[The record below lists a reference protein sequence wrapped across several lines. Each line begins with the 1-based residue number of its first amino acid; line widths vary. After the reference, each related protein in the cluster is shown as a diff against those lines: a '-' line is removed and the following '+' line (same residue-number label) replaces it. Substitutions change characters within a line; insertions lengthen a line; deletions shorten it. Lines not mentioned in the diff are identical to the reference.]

1 MILAYD
7 IGTTFL
13 KGAVVTENGKILA
26 RAQVPIRM
34 VESADRERYEWD
46 ADAWLS
52 GMALVTAQLGLRDK
66 GRLRGVVVSAN
77 GPTLVPVNADC
88 EPLALAMSWMDR
100 RAREE
105 AELIAE
111 FSDSPVDP
119 SFYLPKAF
127 WVMRH
132 EPELYEKTRYFL
144 PCAEFIDFFL
154 TGNPVRI
161 LPTALFSEFYWNEGA
176 VPRVRLDPEKLPPFV
191 EPGELIGPVSER
203 AADILGLPPGIPVI
217 AGGPDYIM
225 SIIGTASMQAGRTCD
240 RAGTSEGVNL
250 CWSAPVRDPKLLCF
264 PHLVRGLYNVS
275 AMFSTSGSALDWAAR
290 SLGSHKPDV
299 EALLREVQGVPAG
312 SDGLLFLPFLSPE
325 RFPIWDPNMRGA
337 FVGLTLAHGRREM
350 MRAVVE
356 STGFAVRSVIAAMEA
371 SGCHAADLRVTGS
384 QTRLPLWCQVR
395 ADVTGKKV
403 LLPEQEDAELVGNA
417 CVGFFGL
424 GDFESLPA
432 AAESLVR
439 FQRTFVPD
447 QRAAEV
453 YDEMFARFSRACACL
468 GQALSR

>member
-34 VESADRERYEWD
+34 LESADRERYEWD

-52 GMALVTAQLGLRDK
+52 GMALVTAQLGLREK
-66 GRLRGVVVSAN
+66 GRLRGIVVSAN

-88 EPLALAMSWMDR
+88 EPLAPAMSWMDR

-111 FSDSPVDP
+111 FTDSPVDS

-161 LPTALFSEFYWNEGA
+161 LPTALFREFFWNEGA
-176 VPRVRLDPEKLPPFV
+176 VPRVRLDPDKLPPFV
-191 EPGELIGPVSER
+191 EPGELIGTVSER

-264 PHLVRGLYNVS
+264 PHVVRGLYNVS

-290 SLGSHKPDV
+290 SLGSQKPDV
-299 EALLREVQGVPAG
+299 EALLREIQGVPAG

-356 STGFAVRSVIAAMEA
+356 STGFTVRAVIAAMEA
-371 SGCHAADLRVTGS
+371 SGCHVVDLRVTGS

-424 GDFESLPA
+424 EDFESLPA

-439 FQRTFVPD
+439 FQRTFAPD
-447 QRAAEV
+447 QRAAAL
-453 YDEMFARFSRACACL
+453 YDEMFARFGRACACL
-468 GQALSR
+468 GQTFR

>member
-52 GMALVTAQLGLRDK
+52 GMALVTAQLGLREK

-77 GPTLVPVNADC
+77 GPTLVPVNEDC

-100 RAREE
+100 RGREE

-161 LPTALFSEFYWNEGA
+161 LPTALFREFFWNEGA
-176 VPRVRLDPEKLPPFV
+176 VPRVRFDPEKLPPFV
-191 EPGELIGPVSER
+191 ETGDLMGTVSER

-264 PHLVRGLYNVS
+264 PHLARGLYNIS

-299 EALLREVQGVPAG
+299 EALLREIQGVSAG

-337 FVGLTLAHGRREM
+337 FIGLTLAHGRREM

-371 SGCHAADLRVTGS
+371 SGCHAADLRVAGS

-395 ADVTGKKV
+395 ADVTGKNV

-432 AAESLVR
+432 AAERLVR

-447 QRAAEV
+447 QHAAEV
-453 YDEMFARFSRACACL
+453 YDEMFARFCRACECL
-468 GQALSR
+468 GQTFSR